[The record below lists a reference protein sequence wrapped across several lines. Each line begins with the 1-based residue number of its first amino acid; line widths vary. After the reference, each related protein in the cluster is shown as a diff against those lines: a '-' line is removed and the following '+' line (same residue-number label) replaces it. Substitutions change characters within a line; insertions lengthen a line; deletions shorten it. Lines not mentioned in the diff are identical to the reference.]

1 MASELPNATQ
11 YKDLVAANASMKA
24 ILWSEK
30 VLKGSSQR
38 ALFRDFTGEED
49 SGQPIIKKSD
59 LTKGMAE
66 EVTFTTLAPV
76 RGQGI
81 LGENELKSNTKKL
94 GFGTFKVTVDLL
106 RQAVAFTQLL
116 SLVRLKK
123 KSPMQISSDLM
134 TEWWA
139 RKRDDDQQ
147 TVLRNRA
154 LLVSPTQNLVRING
168 RGTQALLLS
177 SDTITTTNIER
188 SKASLISI
196 GATAMQIDKGP
207 GGADVPKYLFA
218 APDSFLRPLRSSA
231 TYLSSLQQAE
241 KRGPENQLFS
251 GKYAMWDGN
260 VIMPH
265 NIEID
270 SADGRQ
276 GSPLEPL
283 AYLGTALADATPT
296 TITGGGVTYAA
307 GDSDYFAYFPGY
319 AWKTFDSEV
328 VPTDSATHYAM
339 IYNLT
344 DGKYEIFS
352 YTAAGVSA
360 TGHRITG
367 VTRGATTGLNGNVIA
382 QAAGRF
388 TNVHPSGSIILP
400 CTINGVILGYALHM
414 GAEALYDA
422 TGMIDAE
429 PIFHWDD
436 FKNAKDEAHL
446 TGIGIQGVRG
456 FSPYVDKLGRAKNF
470 VLVEGAINF
479 PGVSPEPFTG

>member
-1 MASELPNATQ
+1 
-11 YKDLVAANASMKA
+11 MKA
-24 ILWSEK
+24 IIWSEK

-38 ALFRDFTGEED
+38 ALFRDFTGPEE
-49 SGQPIIKKSD
+49 SGQPIIQKRD
-59 LTKGMAE
+59 LEKGMAE
-66 EVTFTTLAPV
+66 KVTFTTLAPV
-76 RGQGI
+76 RGQGV
-81 LGENELKSNTKKL
+81 LGENLLRESTQKL
-94 GFGTFKVTVDLL
+94 GFGTFDVTVDLL

-116 SLVRLKK
+116 ALVRLKK

-134 TEWWA
+134 TEWWS

-168 RGTQALLLS
+168 RGSRAAMLS
-177 SDTITTTNIER
+177 SDTLTTTNIER

-196 GATAMQIDKGP
+196 GASAMQIEKGP

-218 APDSFLRPLRSSA
+218 APDSFIRPLRSSA

-270 SADGRQ
+270 AADGRQ
-276 GSPLEPL
+276 GSPLEPI
-283 AYLGTALADATPT
+283 AYLGTALASGVAT

-307 GDSDYFAYFPGY
+307 GTSDYFSYFPGFS
-319 AWKTFDSEV
+319 WKTFDSEV

-344 DGKYEIFS
+344 DGKYEVFS
-352 YTAAGVSA
+352 YVAANVSA
-360 TGHRITG
+360 SGHQLTS
-367 VTRGATTGLNGNVIA
+367 VTRGASTGLNGNVIA

-388 TNVHPSGSIILP
+388 SDIHPSGSIIVP
-400 CTINGVILGYALHM
+400 CTINGVILGWGLHL

-422 TGMIDAE
+422 TGMIDAK
-429 PIFHWDD
+429 PIFHKDD
-436 FKNAKDEAHL
+436 FEDAEGNAHL
-446 TGIGIQGVRG
+446 TGIGIEGVRG

-470 VLVEGAINF
+470 VLVEGAMNF
-479 PGVSPEPFTG
+479 PGVSPEPYTG